1 MRRKPRSAIAT
12 AVTGLASLVCATG
25 AFLVHA
31 SESAAHGRFPQ
42 SGQVVVDPSDEARI
56 FVRTTYGATLT
67 RDRGA
72 TWYWVCPESID
83 FNSDKEDP
91 PMAMMADGT
100 VVAGTFGG
108 LSISHDFGCDFARE
122 GGELEGRFFV
132 DVQTTEDHHG
142 AVAISS
148 NGLASFAFEVNIWET
163 GDDAASWTR
172 FGTAPPADFLA
183 LSLGLASSDA
193 SRIYLTGRDGMSEA
207 ELQGVLFRSA
217 DRGQTWERLTVPDTA
232 PATPDEQILPYIG
245 AVSPDDPDT
254 LFVGVVTTEGDNV
267 VTHFELLVSTDG
279 AESYT
284 SVFEADNE
292 VSGFALSPDGS
303 MVAVGGPKEGL
314 WTAPTATLTFT
325 KVNELRVGCLT
336 WDASGLFACAD
347 EFVDGYTL
355 GLSVDDGKTFTPL
368 ARLGSP
374 CGPPP
379 ECGAETSTAA
389 ECTSRWPQEQQ
400 ELNADGCGEG
410 GGAGETST
418 GSGAA
423 SSGSCGCRVPAV
435 EKAPGESGRFAAM
448 LAVLVGLGAVAA
460 RRRR

>member
-1 MRRKPRSAIAT
+1 MRLLPRTSLRT
-12 AVTGLASLVCATG
+12 ALAGLVGLTSIVCA
-25 AFLVHA
+25 A
-31 SESAAHGRFPQ
+31 ESAAHGRFPQ

-91 PMAMMADGT
+91 PVVMMADGT

-122 GGELEGRFFV
+122 GGDLEGRFFV
-132 DVQTTEDHHG
+132 DVQTMQDDHAG
-142 AVAISS
+142 VAISS
-148 NGLASFAFEVNIWET
+148 NGLASFAFEVNLWET
-163 GDDAASWTR
+163 NDDAASWAR

-183 LSLGLASSDA
+183 LSLGLAWSDA
-193 SRIYLTGRDGMSEA
+193 DRIYLTGRDGTSEA
-207 ELQGVLFRSA
+207 ELEGVLFRTD
-217 DRGQTWERLTVPDTA
+217 DRGQTWQRLSVPNTTT
-232 PATPDEQILPYIG
+232 ATPDEQILPYIG
-245 AVSPDDPDT
+245 GVAPDDPDT
-254 LFVGVVTTEGDNV
+254 VYVGVITTEGDNV
-267 VTHFELLVSTDG
+267 VTHFELLVSSDG
-279 AESYT
+279 AETWT
-284 SVFEADNE
+284 SVFEADDE

-314 WTAPTATLTFT
+314 WTAPTATHAFT

-347 EFVDGYTL
+347 EFVDGYSL
-355 GLSVDDGKTFTPL
+355 GVSVDDGVTFSPL

-389 ECTSRWPQEQQ
+389 ECTSRWPQEKA
-400 ELNADGCGEG
+400 ELNADECGGEG
-410 GGAGETST
+410 GAGGGTS
-418 GSGAA
+418 SGAS
-423 SSGSCGCRVPAV
+423 SSGSCGCRVPAP
-435 EKAPGESGRFAAM
+435 ETSSGEGGRYAAL
-448 LAVLVGLGAVAA
+448 LAGLLGLAGVAA
-460 RRRR
+460 RRRSKR